1 MAGLPNPR
9 PTEAIPRAAVAR
21 EAIASAQQLVAQV
34 DRTVDGQDLVD
45 RSPDQAKG
53 LLGDAFNALRQA
65 HGAGVPSG
73 ELEPL
78 QARVD
83 RGLDALYRV
92 ARLGEVTTV
101 ADLAGAFESAKPFR
115 MVAASDGSLWIAES
129 GRGRVIRVDP
139 GSGSAKVVYRAGQA
153 LGGAT
158 AGDPWLIATAAT
170 DVVIVDRQR
179 QAWRIDLE
187 QQVPHRMPLDGIDK
201 LASASHLLAAL
212 QHRPPLQIFN
222 LYVVDGNSGEVLKW
236 TPQNSLPVTFHGTP
250 RPYLSGKPDLPATSA
265 RDLRVDANL
274 WLLQAKTVTRVN
286 FGSPLAQSDYSL
298 DAPPDQEV
306 RPSLD
311 YRLLDGATVGDL
323 DYLYVYDAAN
333 ARIIAFGYADGA
345 FVRQWMAPRTGPE
358 AALLDDV
365 VGFEVTSAADGPPAA
380 FLLTPDRV
388 VRVVLE

>member
-1 MAGLPNPR
+1 M
-9 PTEAIPRAAVAR
+9 
-21 EAIASAQQLVAQV
+21 
-34 DRTVDGQDLVD
+34 
-45 RSPDQAKG
+45 
-53 LLGDAFNALRQA
+53 
-65 HGAGVPSG
+65 
-73 ELEPL
+73 
-78 QARVD
+78 
-83 RGLDALYRV
+83 
-92 ARLGEVTTV
+92 TTV